1 MRAGF
6 PTNTL
11 TYRSF
16 LVIRE
21 LKRAL
26 GPTGSVLGPLKPQ
39 TSCISIA
46 LYPRTEH
53 DVLVEVILTSA
64 KVSRGAERGRR
75 GSGAGAA
82 GALAVNPLL
91 TQPETAGAVFGAC
104 LKSGQS
110 RLFPSG
116 GPGGKLGPEYI
127 IKQRAPS

>member
-1 MRAGF
+1 MSPWA
-6 PTNTL
+6 
-11 TYRSF
+11 YRQCF
-16 LVIRE
+16 
-21 LKRAL
+21 
-26 GPTGSVLGPLKPQ
+26 GTPQTQ
-39 TSCISIA
+39 TSCIATA

-82 GALAVNPLL
+82 GALAANPLL

>member
-1 MRAGF
+1 M
-6 PTNTL
+6 
-11 TYRSF
+11 
-16 LVIRE
+16 VIRE

-39 TSCISIA
+39 TSCIATA

-82 GALAVNPLL
+82 GALAANPLL